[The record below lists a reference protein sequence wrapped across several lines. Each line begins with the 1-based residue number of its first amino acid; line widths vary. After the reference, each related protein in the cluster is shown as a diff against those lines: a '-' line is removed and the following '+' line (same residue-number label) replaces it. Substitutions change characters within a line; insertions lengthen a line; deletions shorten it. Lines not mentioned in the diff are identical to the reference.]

1 MGGRPLARPQKKDM
15 KTQDKSPIA
24 ELIGIFKKYPYPPP
38 LMSALDTAA
47 RQAGSGNDNDRFA
60 LGRLMT
66 DFLDTFARETNV
78 RLEPEDQIHAKKLL
92 LQYFE
97 GLAENG
103 HVMAM
108 RFAACGYA
116 NGDCRQEV
124 SRTKTG
130 YSISAAPDFAKACA
144 WARKAEA
151 AGDWVSAKILPDLER
166 QLAEESAAALPL
178 RQMKMKK

>member
-1 MGGRPLARPQKKDM
+1 MERTGAAA
-15 KTQDKSPIA
+15 IE
-24 ELIGIFKKYPYPPP
+24 ELSGIFKKYPYPPP
-38 LMSALDTAA
+38 LISALDMAI
-47 RQAGSGNDNDRFA
+47 RQAETGSDNDKFA

-78 RLEPEDQIHAKKLL
+78 RPEPEDQVRAKQLL

-97 GLAENG
+97 SLAENG

-116 NGDCRQEV
+116 NGDCLQKV
-124 SRTKTG
+124 SKTKTG
-130 YSISAAPDFAKACA
+130 YKISAAPDFSKACA

-151 AGDWVSAKILPDLER
+151 AGDWVAAKILPDLER
-166 QLAEESAAALPL
+166 KLAEETGASTAPPPRL
-178 RQMKMKK
+178 RMKS